1 METTSMKIKKIFDDN
16 KINDLHR
23 FIEKRQNIN
32 SCNVKLRYLYYTF
45 HYSSILVTTVAVSF
59 QTSNFEQIHIINMVD
74 MIWIGIALNI
84 LSTMVNAFEKMNKA
98 ISKKIL
104 SDIYKIKS
112 GEYVDETEVMDSIHE
127 SSSRSVSK
135 GGSNNKT
142 VIPV

>member
-1 METTSMKIKKIFDDN
+1 
-16 KINDLHR
+16 
-23 FIEKRQNIN
+23 
-32 SCNVKLRYLYYTF
+32 
-45 HYSSILVTTVAVSF
+45 
-59 QTSNFEQIHIINMVD
+59 MVD

-112 GEYVDETEVMDSIHE
+112 GEYVDETEVMDSVHE
-127 SSSRSVSK
+127 SSTRSVSK

-142 VIPV
+142 VIPL

>member
-23 FIEKRQNIN
+23 FIEKRQSIN

-98 ISKKIL
+98 VSKKML
-104 SDIYKIKS
+104 ADIYKIKS

-127 SSSRSVSK
+127 TSTMSVSK

-142 VIPV
+142 IIPV

>member
-1 METTSMKIKKIFDDN
+1 
-16 KINDLHR
+16 
-23 FIEKRQNIN
+23 
-32 SCNVKLRYLYYTF
+32 
-45 HYSSILVTTVAVSF
+45 
-59 QTSNFEQIHIINMVD
+59 MVD

-127 SSSRSVSK
+127 SSSRSVTKSS
-135 GGSNNKT
+135 SNNKT